1 MIKVLAV
8 DDSPTMHRLFKMIFS
23 TDEYELRLANNG
35 EEGLTIVKEF
45 SPDLILLDFIMP
57 KMNGFQFCKI
67 LREDFGFDETP
78 VLLITSKAENVGD
91 KFIEKFKCI
100 DYIAKP
106 FRPDE
111 LIEKVNQ
118 IINKCEIDVQ
128 NNTEIDY
135 SPNIETKDL
144 DESGDSDL
152 VDTILKA
159 DKEKNKEYASKS
171 VIDEIISK
179 VEKNIL
185 PTLRKSIEKFLKFET
200 GYMISDIKGESIT
213 IEKLTDIL
221 RKFSGEL
228 IVFNNEIDYHFY
240 ISGGYISY
248 CYKGD
253 NRIEEF
259 FELLQDVT
267 GACLLEVE
275 NFVSLYAQVRNLGFE
290 DGLIKRCF
298 VFYVANMLYE
308 VLELSDSRYY
318 VNLIDLDDN
327 FKSKSWVSYND
338 IAKIFSDFKEEK
350 TEINKIIYDEN
361 LVPQRIVERSDG
373 LKAFE
378 IRLFDL
384 CDGKRTVGEILRF
397 FGNNRQYVKNILG
410 TLVLTGYLKV

>member
-35 EEGLTIVKEF
+35 EEGLRIVKEF

-67 LREDFGFDETP
+67 LREDYGFHEIP

-106 FRPDE
+106 FQPDE
-111 LIEKVNQ
+111 LIEKINEFM
-118 IINKCEIDVQ
+118 NKCENGVQ
-128 NNTEIDY
+128 DNGEIDHLLD
-135 SPNIETKDL
+135 IE
-144 DESGDSDL
+144 
-152 VDTILKA
+152 V
-159 DKEKNKEYASKS
+159 KS
-171 VIDEIISK
+171 IEENVEHQVTDVKVEENREFSSSSVVDEIISK
-179 VEKNIL
+179 VEKDVL

-213 IEKLTDIL
+213 IDKLTDIVT
-221 RKFSGEL
+221 KFDGEL
-228 IVFNNEIDYHFY
+228 TVFNNEIDYHFY

-253 NRIEEF
+253 NKVEDF

-267 GACLLEVE
+267 GTCLLEVE

-290 DGLIKRCF
+290 DSLIKRCF
-298 VFYVANMLYE
+298 IFYVANMLYDAF
-308 VLELSDSRYY
+308 ELSDSRYY
-318 VNLIDLDDN
+318 LDLIDVDDN
-327 FKSKSWVSYND
+327 FKSKNWVSYND
-338 IAKIFSDFKEEK
+338 LNKIFSDFKEEK
-350 TEINKIIYDEN
+350 IEINKIIYDEN
-361 LVPQRIVERSDG
+361 LVPQRITEQPDG

-378 IRLFDL
+378 VRLFDL

-410 TLVLTGYLKV
+410 TLVLTGYLKI